1 MELGLDNANLRV
13 RLRSR
18 VRVRLRV
25 RVRDRSC
32 IICSRPVSL
41 SIFLFFTGDPDLNQ
55 DPASLCCCLC

>member
-1 MELGLDNANLRV
+1 MELGLDNVDLRV

-18 VRVRLRV
+18 VLVRVK
-25 RVRDRSC
+25 VRDRSC

-55 DPASLCCCLC
+55 DPASLRCCLC

>member
-1 MELGLDNANLRV
+1 MELGLDNVDLRV

-18 VRVRLRV
+18 VLVRV

-41 SIFLFFTGDPDLNQ
+41 SIFLRFCFKRKR
-55 DPASLCCCLC
+55 AF